1 MAPRGGSCHLAGS
14 PRPHLLDRLTDSP
27 GWRIVAESILP
38 RQQLGVLQFKA
49 NPQKQQEGGV
59 HHSPGQRD
67 RKTVLL
73 NGDFRDGCNSRVRR
87 RSQNVP
93 TKPVTRARHRRR
105 LGIGFEPGGPAAF
118 NLENYFASSA
128 PVRPS
133 TLSAS
138 SFRFSLRST

>member
-1 MAPRGGSCHLAGS
+1 VVPRGGSCHLAVS

-87 RSQNVP
+87 CRQNVP
-93 TKPVTRARHRRR
+93 TKSRGR
-105 LGIGFEPGGPAAF
+105 GIDDTWGLDSSQGGPPPSI
-118 NLENYFASSA
+118 LKDYFASSA
-128 PVRPS
+128 FVRPS
-133 TLSAS
+133 SASAS